1 MKRSKAKPKH
11 ISHEDWDA
19 VDSPPLTAGQLKQ
32 MRPLN
37 EVMPEFVQAWRRSRG
52 RPKAANPKA
61 LVSLRL
67 DSEVLEVFKAEGP
80 GWQTRINKVLSD
92 WARRHKRAA

>member
-1 MKRSKAKPKH
+1 MASSKRKPKH
-11 ISHEDWDA
+11 ISQEDWDA
-19 VDSPPLTAGQLKQ
+19 VDSPPLTTEQWKHA
-32 MRPLN
+32 RPLK
-37 EVMPEFVQAWRRSRG
+37 EVMPEFVEAWRRSRG

>member
-1 MKRSKAKPKH
+1 MSGSKGRPKH
-11 ISHEDWDA
+11 ISQEDWNA
-19 VDSPPLTAGQLKQ
+19 VDSPPLTAEQWKHA
-32 MRPLN
+32 RPFK
-37 EVMPEFVQAWRRSRG
+37 EVMPEFVEAWRRSRG
-52 RPKAANPKA
+52 RPRTPNPKT

-67 DSEVLEVFKAEGP
+67 DSDVLDAFKAEGP